1 MRLDRYTR
9 VADFLAA
16 AGDFLAA
23 REAEHN
29 LILGISSA
37 LRRTPGSIDGP
48 PYLAVVS
55 RRRPG
60 RDGGRCARR
69 PTT

>member
-29 LILGISSA
+29 LILGVASMVGSA
-37 LRRTPGSIDGP
+37 TGTT
-48 PYLAVVS
+48 
-55 RRRPG
+55 
-60 RDGGRCARR
+60 RR
-69 PTT
+69 PTWQRSGTPIGS

>member
-16 AGDFLAA
+16 TGDFLAA

-29 LILGISSA
+29 LMLGISSS
-37 LRRTPGSIDGP
+37 LRAS
-48 PYLAVVS
+48 
-55 RRRPG
+55 PG
-60 RDGGRCARR
+60 RS
-69 PTT
+69 

>member
-29 LILGISSA
+29 LILGISSS
-37 LRRTPGSIDGP
+37 LRRVAGPIRRAAVPGGG
-48 PYLAVVS
+48 LAMATGS
-55 RRRPG
+55 
-60 RDGGRCARR
+60 
-69 PTT
+69 

>member
-16 AGDFLAA
+16 TGDFLAA

-29 LILGISSA
+29 LILGISSS
-37 LRRTPGSIDGP
+37 LRASPGPHDGP
-48 PYLAVVS
+48 PYMAAVFDSEQLVM
-55 RRRPG
+55 
-60 RDGGRCARR
+60 A
-69 PTT
+69 